1 MTTLQYNQT
10 AAGADR
16 TRTAL
21 ACALGGQP
29 QHASA
34 LLSMSSNGYCRP
46 DFGFATPALGLGMA
60 KPSNERTP
68 RLDRPRVSESIV

>member
-1 MTTLQYNQT
+1 MITQHYNQR

-16 TRTAL
+16 TPTAL
-21 ACALGGQP
+21 ACALGGQH

-34 LLSMSSNGYCRP
+34 LLSIASTGYCRP
-46 DFGFATPALGLGMA
+46 DFGFATPALGLDMA